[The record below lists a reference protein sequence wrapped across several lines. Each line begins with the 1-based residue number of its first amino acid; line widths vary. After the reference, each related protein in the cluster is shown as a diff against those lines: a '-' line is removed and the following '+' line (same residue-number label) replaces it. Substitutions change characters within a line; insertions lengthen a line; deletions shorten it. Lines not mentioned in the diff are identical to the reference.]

1 MMSLAILLIIIIQ
14 FYHIPTSEVVA
25 AKPRVGKDDNQET
38 EDWHL
43 NCGVN
48 CHHVILVLHNY
59 GYSRKWL
66 LTEYNLIFFLWRI
79 IDL

>member
-25 AKPRVGKDDNQET
+25 AKPRVGKVDNLET

-48 CHHVILVLHNY
+48 CHHVI
-59 GYSRKWL
+59 SPAWL
-66 LTEYNLIFFLWRI
+66 FTEMASHSK
-79 IDL
+79 

>member
-48 CHHVILVLHNY
+48 CHHVI
-59 GYSRKWL
+59 GP
-66 LTEYNLIFFLWRI
+66 T
-79 IDL
+79 